1 MTDQPLLRVHDLRK
15 SFGALE
21 VLRGVSFD
29 VSAGERV
36 AIIGPSGSGKSTCL
50 RAINHLEPPTQGT
63 IELEGVPIG
72 RTGPAEPNA
81 RDERRGTCPAAR
93 ADGHGFPALSSLA
106 ASMRAGQ
113 RRASA
118 DQGRENAASARRS
131 LSRTPCWQ
139 RSTSSEKADE
149 YPERLSGGQQ
159 QRVAIARALGA
170 APKLLLFDE
179 PTSALD
185 PELVGEVLGVIRE
198 LAAEKRAMVL
208 VTHEI
213 RFAREVAD
221 RVIFMDGG
229 VIVEEGPPAE
239 ILARPKTVG
248 FASFSR
254 RCIARRS
261 SADGPE
267 WRIPRLS
274 DSIAGFR
281 GDDDRHLRL
290 ARSSLHCCWA
300 LSSQASVTSG
310 RCGS

>member
-72 RTGPAEPNA
+72 RTGPADRTRAMSDAELAPQRA
-81 RDERRGTCPAAR
+81 QMGMVFQLFHLWPHLCVRDNVALQPIKVAKMPRREALAL
-93 ADGHGFPALSSLA
+93 ADAMLA
-106 ASMRAGQ
+106 KVH
-113 RRASA
+113 
-118 DQGRENAASARRS
+118 
-131 LSRTPCWQ
+131 L
-139 RSTSSEKADE
+139 SEKADE

-159 QRVAIARALGA
+159 QRVAIARALA
-170 APKLLLFDE
+170 QRPKLLLFDE

-198 LAAEKRAMVL
+198 LAAEKRAMLL

-229 VIVEEGPPAE
+229 VIVEQGHPAE
-239 ILARPKTVG
+239 VLARPQT
-248 FASFSR
+248 
-254 RCIARRS
+254 
-261 SADGPE
+261 D
-267 WRIPRLS
+267 RLRQ
-274 DSIAGFR
+274 F
-281 GDDDRHLRL
+281 L
-290 ARSSLHCCWA
+290 AQMH
-300 LSSQASVTSG
+300 SQT
-310 RCGS
+310 